1 MERQELNS
9 KITSGLWWSYLERVS
24 AQAVSV
30 FVAILLARILLPQD
44 YGIVSIVL
52 IFITICDALVVGGF
66 SDALI
71 QKQKA
76 DDLDFSSLFWFVLAG
91 GFLLYGLL
99 VLIAPCI
106 EAFFKVPHLALILTV
121 MGIRIPINAIKS
133 IQSAYIS
140 KQMKY
145 KYFFIATS
153 FGTGISAVVGIVMAL
168 SGAGVW
174 ALVTQ
179 YLTNSVIDTA
189 VIWITCDWHPHL
201 RFDIERLK
209 ELYTFGWKMQ
219 LSSLLTVLYNE
230 LEVFCI
236 GKKYSVADLAFYER
250 GKQFPQ
256 LIMRNIQTSISK
268 VMLPTFSLLQTD
280 VVKSKEYARKSIRI
294 SAFIMFPALIGLILC
309 AHEFVIALLTEKW
322 VASVIYL
329 QILSVVYI
337 CEPVLSINRQ
347 VLIASGDSKQYLFIE
362 IQKKSIGL
370 VLLFCA
376 LVFFNQ
382 VFWVAVS
389 VMITQLVSLILQSRP
404 VARIIAYPLSEQGK
418 DVLVPLLFSLA
429 MAFPILLLK
438 QLQWNIWLKFFAQ
451 IFAGGAVYIFLA
463 VLTQNPELK
472 ILVRYVSQTYRKLT
486 HKEGNIA

>member
-1 MERQELNS
+1 
-9 KITSGLWWSYLERVS
+9 
-24 AQAVSV
+24 
-30 FVAILLARILLPQD
+30 
-44 YGIVSIVL
+44 
-52 IFITICDALVVGGF
+52 
-66 SDALI
+66 
-71 QKQKA
+71 
-76 DDLDFSSLFWFVLAG
+76 
-91 GFLLYGLL
+91 
-99 VLIAPCI
+99 
-106 EAFFKVPHLALILTV
+106 
-121 MGIRIPINAIKS
+121 
-133 IQSAYIS
+133 
-140 KQMKY
+140 
-145 KYFFIATS
+145 
-153 FGTGISAVVGIVMAL
+153 
-168 SGAGVW
+168 
-174 ALVTQ
+174 
-179 YLTNSVIDTA
+179 
-189 VIWITCDWHPHL
+189 
-201 RFDIERLK
+201 
-209 ELYTFGWKMQ
+209 MQ

-404 VARIIAYPLSEQGK
+404 SSPKRQ
-418 DVLVPLLFSLA
+418 
-429 MAFPILLLK
+429 
-438 QLQWNIWLKFFAQ
+438 
-451 IFAGGAVYIFLA
+451 
-463 VLTQNPELK
+463 T
-472 ILVRYVSQTYRKLT
+472 VS
-486 HKEGNIA
+486 